1 MPLQYVINLNGDSVC
16 RDEDLV
22 VIGTPDPVT
31 IIWTGRSPG
40 SVWRESDARVEDELA
55 LEGKTE

>member
-22 VIGTPDPVT
+22 VIGTQDPVT
-31 IIWTGRSPG
+31 TIWTGQSPG
-40 SVWRESDARVEDELA
+40 PVWREYDAEVEEYPA
-55 LEGKTE
+55 REEIAE